1 MRVIEN
7 PEEMADWAKERRGRI
22 GKVALVPTMGALHAG
37 HFSLIELARALADE
51 VVVSLFVNPTQFGEG
66 LDLATYPKNFEQ
78 DKAQCKALG
87 VDVLFA
93 PLVDGVYAPDASV
106 WIDESQLSRGLCGAS
121 RPGHFRGVCTIV
133 LKLFNWV
140 QPDLAV
146 FGEKDAQQLRIIE
159 RMVRDLNI
167 SVEIVRGETV
177 RESDGLAMSSR
188 NQRLSDEARSD
199 AVVIY
204 EAIQLAKKWVAE
216 GERSTSVLMQGVRDQ
231 LARVPRLVVD
241 YVVVVDDVTLEPVEK
256 MDSSALLAIA
266 VELESIR
273 LIDNSVLRL
282 G

>member
-1 MRVIEN
+1 
-7 PEEMADWAKERRGRI
+7 
-22 GKVALVPTMGALHAG
+22 
-37 HFSLIELARALADE
+37 
-51 VVVSLFVNPTQFGEG
+51 
-66 LDLATYPKNFEQ
+66 
-78 DKAQCKALG
+78 
-87 VDVLFA
+87 
-93 PLVDGVYAPDASV
+93 
-106 WIDESQLSRGLCGAS
+106 
-121 RPGHFRGVCTIV
+121 
-133 LKLFNWV
+133 
-140 QPDLAV
+140 V

-188 NQRLSDEARSD
+188 NQRLSDEARAD

>member
-66 LDLATYPKNFEQ
+66 LDLATYPKSFEQ
-78 DKAQCKALG
+78 DQAQCKALG

-188 NQRLSDEARSD
+188 NQRLSDEARAD

-216 GERSTSVLMQGVRDQ
+216 GERSTSVLMHGVRDQ

>member
-1 MRVIEN
+1 
-7 PEEMADWAKERRGRI
+7 
-22 GKVALVPTMGALHAG
+22 
-37 HFSLIELARALADE
+37 
-51 VVVSLFVNPTQFGEG
+51 
-66 LDLATYPKNFEQ
+66 
-78 DKAQCKALG
+78 
-87 VDVLFA
+87 
-93 PLVDGVYAPDASV
+93 
-106 WIDESQLSRGLCGAS
+106 
-121 RPGHFRGVCTIV
+121 
-133 LKLFNWV
+133 V

-188 NQRLSDEARSD
+188 NQRLSDEARAD

>member
-1 MRVIEN
+1 
-7 PEEMADWAKERRGRI
+7 
-22 GKVALVPTMGALHAG
+22 
-37 HFSLIELARALADE
+37 
-51 VVVSLFVNPTQFGEG
+51 
-66 LDLATYPKNFEQ
+66 
-78 DKAQCKALG
+78 
-87 VDVLFA
+87 
-93 PLVDGVYAPDASV
+93 
-106 WIDESQLSRGLCGAS
+106 
-121 RPGHFRGVCTIV
+121 
-133 LKLFNWV
+133 V

-167 SVEIVRGETV
+167 SVEIVRGETI

-188 NQRLSDEARSD
+188 NQRLSDEARAD